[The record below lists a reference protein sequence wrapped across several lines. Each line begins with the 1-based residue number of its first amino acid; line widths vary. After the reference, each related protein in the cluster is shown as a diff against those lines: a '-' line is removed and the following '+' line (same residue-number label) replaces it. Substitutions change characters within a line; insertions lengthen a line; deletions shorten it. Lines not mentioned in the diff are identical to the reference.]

1 MDSRSRSHG
10 LQSSSGS
17 RPSSS
22 RGADISASVR
32 SPAKP
37 PSGPYVSD
45 AFGSNPSTPALNV
58 ASQPTHGKPLPS
70 LTSFPSSQSISVTV
84 APPGGEYPQQP
95 KALPRFDISVEH
107 DKPNPVKQST
117 LPIPHG
123 SVEVDP
129 DGRRRSYDDGVRPLN
144 VLFGWKG
151 DPTQQSEVPITAPA
165 ASEGLTVSTSRR
177 DKRRSINP
185 ALSLSDFNLLS
196 ASSISPISPHLT
208 SFQHQSDHPI
218 PTPPT
223 PGGRESPHVFSPL
236 RDHFHTQSPPP
247 SRPTSHS
254 STHLSHSSTQSP
266 RVSASLS
273 DYQTPDISRSPSPAG
288 YTDEQSQDQT
298 IVINQSSLSPV
309 RLESVPPAKQRGK
322 NGLDGQPLSTNGT
335 PKNPDQPAASLGPKE
350 ADVLRGAK
358 SFDDRQRPDSRPSSG
373 NLGRHSLARSRSIS
387 PAYRADVPQNIESET
402 DTEAEGDNNG
412 QRAKARDS
420 LPPAPPPKEEKD
432 MLARSKS
439 ASASS
444 DVDPDVSVMSNPD
457 SGSDDMSESSPVE
470 RVQHSTFIAPALPP
484 IRFSMDGAGFSGLFN
499 MGGAPS
505 LKSLDHLAKLTE
517 DEFPISTTPPPTAA
531 LEKNLTPTSNITIIP
546 TETSHD
552 DESKAYDLD
561 SLIDDDDQS
570 IRYVSQLIIDAF
582 CAQIF
587 SFYVSADPMPQ
598 SCHMHHIKKL
608 PRNRQ
613 IQITKRFCKPMGPW
627 VPYMKQLI
635 LPALH

>member
-22 RGADISASVR
+22 RGADVSASVR
-32 SPAKP
+32 APAKP

-45 AFGSNPSTPALNV
+45 AFGSNPSTPALNM
-58 ASQPTHGKPLPS
+58 ASQPTHGRPLPS
-70 LTSFPSSQSISVTV
+70 PFPSSQSISVTV
-84 APPGGEYPQQP
+84 APPDVEYPQQP
-95 KALPRFDISVEH
+95 KALPPRFDISVEH
-107 DKPNPVKQST
+107 DRPNPAKQST

-129 DGRRRSYDDGVRPLN
+129 EARRRSYDDGVRPLN
-144 VLFGWKG
+144 VLFGGKG
-151 DPTQQSEVPITAPA
+151 DPTQQSEVPIKAPA

-185 ALSLSDFNLLS
+185 ALSLSDFNRLS
-196 ASSISPISPHLT
+196 ASSISPISPRLT
-208 SFQHQSDHPI
+208 SFQHQPDHPI
-218 PTPPT
+218 PTHPS
-223 PGGRESPHVFSPL
+223 PGGRESPHVFSPP
-236 RDHFHTQSPPP
+236 RDYFHTQSPPP

-266 RVSASLS
+266 VSASPS
-273 DYQTPDISRSPSPAG
+273 DFQTPDISRSPSPAG

-298 IVINQSSLSPV
+298 IVINRSSLSPV
-309 RLESVPPAKQRGK
+309 TLESVPPAKQRVK
-322 NGLDGQPLSTNGT
+322 NGPDGQILSTNGAH
-335 PKNPDQPAASLGPKE
+335 KNPDQPSASLSPKE
-350 ADVLRGAK
+350 GDVLRGAK

-373 NLGRHSLARSRSIS
+373 NLRSRSIS
-387 PAYRADVPQNIESET
+387 PAYHADVPQNVESET
-402 DTEAEGDNNG
+402 DTEAEGDDNG
-412 QRAKARDS
+412 QRVQARDS

-444 DVDPDVSVMSNPD
+444 DIDPDVSVMSNPD
-457 SGSDDMSESSPVE
+457 SGSDDMSDSSPVE

-517 DEFPISTTPPPTAA
+517 GEFPTSTTPPPTAA
-531 LEKNLTPTSNITIIP
+531 LEQSLTPTSNITIIP

-552 DESKAYDLD
+552 DESKLYDFD
-561 SLIDDDDQS
+561 SLIDDDDES
-570 IRYVSQLIIDAF
+570 IRYVFTADHRCIFRSD
-582 CAQIF
+582 F
-587 SFYVSADPMPQ
+587 SFYVQRIPCLGVVTSRNFLEIVQFRLPNGSASQ
-598 SCHMHHIKKL
+598 
-608 PRNRQ
+608 
-613 IQITKRFCKPMGPW
+613 W
-627 VPYMKQLI
+627 VRGYLT
-635 LPALH
+635 